1 MGGQWALLRLEPL
14 PVVPLKALNP
24 AGLEP
29 ATSLLWGMSSTAELH
44 YWDKTFNLLRK
55 RQRESDRMAA
65 LADLSKLGNLG
76 ALAAWALEEGDEDE
90 VEEVEEEELYQ
101 TEMEMEKQNAI
112 ELR

>member
-1 MGGQWALLRLEPL
+1 
-14 PVVPLKALNP
+14 
-24 AGLEP
+24 
-29 ATSLLWGMSSTAELH
+29 
-44 YWDKTFNLLRK
+44 
-55 RQRESDRMAA
+55 MAA

-112 ELR
+112 ELRYASPMSRIIKHKL